1 MANEIEKLN
10 GIALTSIEKV
20 NGKTDDNIQA
30 FNAFEFT
37 GVIPYGGISW
47 ATGDT
52 HSSRAGS
59 AYTGKLSDGI
69 MPGGYD

>member
-1 MANEIEKLN
+1 MAN
-10 GIALTSIEKV
+10 AIEKV
-20 NGKTDDNIQA
+20 NSIAITDIETINTKTDDNIQA
-30 FNAFEFT
+30 FNSFEFT